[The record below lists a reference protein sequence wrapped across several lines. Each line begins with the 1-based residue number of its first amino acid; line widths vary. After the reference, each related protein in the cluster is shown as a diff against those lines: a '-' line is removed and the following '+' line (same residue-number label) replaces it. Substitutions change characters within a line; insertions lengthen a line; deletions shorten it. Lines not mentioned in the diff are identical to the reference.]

1 MFRGIGLKKIRKGGG
16 MKSLSAKTFNWLV
29 NFFETLEIHGGH
41 LETTATGEGCQLTI
55 DAYSQGEEVER
66 EPEPY
71 QLKWRDSPL
80 GEELVFYRGTDL
92 PIYLRNG
99 EVVRCEMGDLFD
111 WVPVR
116 GGSGFG
122 GTVKTTDEGI
132 VLARCSFSGA
142 VEINPRWEVTLVKM
156 ADWDEY
162 KSDPLNVYDSPVVIG
177 EIKNGKISQCRTG
190 VIDTYLSYTDGEVPY
205 GPHNIN
211 SINRT
216 QLTGSS
222 RDGRVVLQL
231 LDFDQGDT
239 GTLSVGNK
247 NYDFVMRDNSGHRR
261 INYLSLDDVSDF
273 IDPLPDGTVIPG
285 RVVKNQYGDLLQY
298 RLTWNKASRE
308 FEESA
313 EPWPINLYTSN

>member
-80 GEELVFYRGTDL
+80 GYEELVFYLGTDL

-99 EVVRCEMGDLFD
+99 EVVRCGETPFD
-111 WVPVR
+111 WARVR
-116 GGSGFG
+116 GGSGYNG
-122 GTVKTTDEGI
+122 GVKTTDEGI

-142 VEINPRWEVTLVKM
+142 APQWGVTLVKM

-177 EIKNGKISQCRTG
+177 EIKNGKISQYRTG

-205 GPHNIN
+205 GPYNTN

-216 QLTGSS
+216 QLTE
-222 RDGRVVLQL
+222 DGRVVLQL

-247 NYDFVMRDNSGHRR
+247 NYDFVMRDNSGNR
-261 INYLSLDDVSDF
+261 INYLSFDDVSDF
-273 IDPLPDGTVIPG
+273 IDPLPDGTIIPG
-285 RVVKNQYGDLLQY
+285 RVVRNQYGDLLQY

-308 FEESA
+308 FDESA
-313 EPWPINLYTSN
+313 VPWPIGSYKSS

>member
-80 GEELVFYRGTDL
+80 SEELELVFYRGTDL

-99 EVVRCEMGDLFD
+99 EVVRCGMISEMFD

-116 GGSGFG
+116 GGSGTG
-122 GTVKTTDEGI
+122 RRVKTTDEGI
-132 VLARCSFSGA
+132 VIARCSFSGA
-142 VEINPRWEVTLVKM
+142 AEINPRWEVTLVKM

-190 VIDTYLSYTDGEVPY
+190 VIDTYLSYTDGEVP
-205 GPHNIN
+205 PVLHNVS

-216 QLTGSS
+216 QLAE
-222 RDGRVVLQL
+222 DGRVVLQL

-247 NYDFVMRDNSGHRR
+247 NYDFVMRDNSDRR
-261 INYLSLDDVSDF
+261 INYLSFDDVSDF
-273 IDPLPDGTVIPG
+273 IDPLPDGTTIPG
-285 RVVKNQYGDLLQY
+285 RVVRNQYGDLLQY
-298 RLTWNKASRE
+298 WAIWNKASRK

-313 EPWPINLYTSN
+313 VPLPIGSYKSS